1 MSRSGMR
8 NLKIEI
14 RNISGQSEIYR
25 IVLVTSQASIE
36 SVIALSLRFLRKN
49 FIRREVLEEV
59 LEAF

>member
-1 MSRSGMR
+1 MR